1 MRSDVSNHT
10 IHAFTTTHPCQLTI
24 ILAQEEAL
32 HLSLHKLERMLK
44 EYSPLMSRSIEKSVD
59 MMIKYGAVFAEV
71 SSPNPNGNEQDID
84 KF

>member
-1 MRSDVSNHT
+1 
-10 IHAFTTTHPCQLTI
+10 
-24 ILAQEEAL
+24 
-32 HLSLHKLERMLK
+32 
-44 EYSPLMSRSIEKSVD
+44 MSRSIEKSVD